1 MEIKK
6 INLEDLEVLENME
19 RRCFPQEYYSK
30 KQLEDMIKNSLY
42 QIYSIDIKG
51 YIIIMDNGIEI
62 EILKIGVIED
72 FRKQKIGSKLLNY
85 LFEMEKEIFLEVRE
99 SNIVGQKF
107 YENNG
112 FIKIGKRKNY
122 YKDGETAVLMKR
134 DIK

>member
-42 QIYSIDIKG
+42 QIYSIDSKG

-134 DIK
+134 DVK

>member
-42 QIYSIDIKG
+42 QIYSIDNKG

-99 SNIVGQKF
+99 NNIVGQNF

>member
-42 QIYSIDIKG
+42 QIYSIDSKG

-85 LFEMEKEIFLEVRE
+85 LFDMEKEIFLEVRE

>member
-1 MEIKK
+1 MKIKK

-85 LFEMEKEIFLEVRE
+85 LFEMQKEIFLEVRE
-99 SNIVGQKF
+99 SNIIGQKF

>member
-30 KQLEDMIKNSLY
+30 IQLEDMIKNSLY
-42 QIYSIDIKG
+42 QIYSIDSKG

-99 SNIVGQKF
+99 SNIIGQKF

>member
-42 QIYSIDIKG
+42 QIYSIDNKG

-99 SNIVGQKF
+99 SNIVGQNF

>member
-19 RRCFPQEYYSK
+19 RRYFPQEYYSK

-42 QIYSIDIKG
+42 QIYSIDSKG

>member
-30 KQLEDMIKNSLY
+30 IQLEDMIKNTLY
-42 QIYSIDIKG
+42 QIYSIDSKG

-99 SNIVGQKF
+99 SNIIGQKF

>member
-42 QIYSIDIKG
+42 QIYSIDSKG

-85 LFEMEKEIFLEVRE
+85 LFDMEKEIFLEVRE
-99 SNIVGQKF
+99 SNIIGQKF

>member
-42 QIYSIDIKG
+42 QIYSIDSKG

-99 SNIVGQKF
+99 SNIIGQKF

>member
-6 INLEDLEVLENME
+6 INLQDLEVLEDME
-19 RRCFPQEYYSK
+19 RRCFPMEYYSK
-30 KQLEDMIKNSLY
+30 IQLEDMLKNSLY
-42 QIYSIDIKG
+42 QMYSIDNKG
-51 YIIIMDNGIEI
+51 YTIIMDNGIEI

-85 LFEMEKEIFLEVRE
+85 LFEMGKEIFLEVRE

-122 YKDGETAVLMKR
+122 YKDGETAILMKR
-134 DIK
+134 DIN